1 MAIFL
6 GLGSNIG
13 DRLANLN
20 EAFANFSVLQK
31 SSIYETEPVALLDQ
45 PWFLNAVIH
54 IDTQLSPHGL
64 LEFCQNLEKRMGR
77 KRDIPKGPRTID
89 IDLLFYE
96 NLTVT
101 DPPRLIIPHPEI
113 AQRRFVLE
121 PLNEIA
127 AHFVHPVLKRRI
139 AELLRDCEDDSVV
152 GKL

>member
-6 GLGSNIG
+6 GMGSNIG
-13 DRLANLN
+13 DRLKNLN
-20 EAFANFSVLQK
+20 EAIANFSVRRQ
-31 SSIYETEPVALLDQ
+31 SSIYETEPVGFQDQ
-45 PWFLNAVIH
+45 PWFLNIVIN
-54 IDTQLSPHGL
+54 IDSKLSPHAL

-96 NLTVT
+96 SLTVNE
-101 DPPRLIIPHPEI
+101 PPLLTIPHPEI
-113 AQRRFVLE
+113 AHRRFVLE

-127 AHFVHPVLKRRI
+127 GDFVHPVLNRTI
-139 AELLRDCEDDSVV
+139 AELLRDCEDESVV

>member
-13 DRLANLN
+13 DRLANLSD
-20 EAFANFSVLQK
+20 AFSNFSVLQR
-31 SSIYETEPVALLDQ
+31 SSIYETEPVGFLNQ
-45 PWFLNAVIH
+45 PWFLNAVIN
-54 IDTQLSPHGL
+54 IDTPLSPHAL
-64 LEFCQNLEKRMGR
+64 LEFCQSLEKRLGR

-96 NLTVT
+96 NRIVSGPKLV
-101 DPPRLIIPHPEI
+101 IPHPEI
-113 AQRRFVLE
+113 AHRRFVLE

-127 AHFVHPVLKRRI
+127 SDFVHPVLNKTI
-139 AELLRDCEDDSVV
+139 TELLRDCIDDSTV